1 MKIWVDADACPGAVK
16 EILFRAA
23 ERTGIQ
29 VTLVANQTLRTPKS
43 KFVRSVVVERT
54 FNAADHW
61 ICANIEADDLVITA
75 DVPLAAEAVEA
86 GATALNPRGE
96 LYTKDNVR
104 ERLNMRDM
112 MEDRNLEISEYR
124 DSGIERA
131 IAESRAFEA
140 EGGWPEKP
148 AHEIAEDWDRDHLMR
163 ERDEVWYLADM
174 TWEIVEMPLI

>member
-1 MKIWVDADACPGAVK
+1 VKIWVDADACPGAVK

-54 FNAADHW
+54 FDAADHW

-112 MEDRNLEISEYR
+112 MEDLRSTGMV
-124 DSGIERA
+124 SGGPSA
-131 IAESRAFEA
+131 FGSREKQAFA
-140 EGGWPEKP
+140 NQLDKYLQGGK
-148 AHEIAEDWDRDHLMR
+148 
-163 ERDEVWYLADM
+163 
-174 TWEIVEMPLI
+174 

>member
-23 ERTGIQ
+23 ERTGIH
-29 VTLVANQTLRTPKS
+29 VTLVANQALRTPKS

-54 FNAADHW
+54 FDAADHW
-61 ICANIEADDLVITA
+61 ICAHLEATDLVITA

-112 MEDRNLEISEYR
+112 MEDLRS
-124 DSGIERA
+124 SGMVSGGPSTFG
-131 IAESRAFEA
+131 SREKQAFA
-140 EGGWPEKP
+140 NQLDK
-148 AHEIAEDWDRDHLMR
+148 
-163 ERDEVWYLADM
+163 YLQSRK
-174 TWEIVEMPLI
+174 

>member
-29 VTLVANQTLRTPKS
+29 VTLVAIQTLRTPKS

-54 FNAADHW
+54 FDAADHW

-112 MEDRNLEISEYR
+112 MEDLRS
-124 DSGIERA
+124 SGMVSGGPSA
-131 IAESRAFEA
+131 FGSREKQAFA
-140 EGGWPEKP
+140 NQLDKYLQGGK
-148 AHEIAEDWDRDHLMR
+148 
-163 ERDEVWYLADM
+163 
-174 TWEIVEMPLI
+174 

>member
-1 MKIWVDADACPGAVK
+1 VKIWVDADACPGAVK

-54 FNAADHW
+54 FDAADHW

-112 MEDRNLEISEYR
+112 MEDLRSTGMV
-124 DSGIERA
+124 SGGPSA
-131 IAESRAFEA
+131 FGSRQKQAFA
-140 EGGWPEKP
+140 NQLDKYLQGGK
-148 AHEIAEDWDRDHLMR
+148 
-163 ERDEVWYLADM
+163 
-174 TWEIVEMPLI
+174 

>member
-1 MKIWVDADACPGAVK
+1 MVYLLIRRVRYEDSDVLHASTDPEA
-16 EILFRAA
+16 LRA
-23 ERTGIQ
+23 
-29 VTLVANQTLRTPKS
+29 
-43 KFVRSVVVERT
+43 
-54 FNAADHW
+54 
-61 ICANIEADDLVITA
+61 
-75 DVPLAAEAVEA
+75 
-86 GATALNPRGE
+86 
-96 LYTKDNVR
+96 Y
-104 ERLNMRDM
+104 MRDM

>member
-54 FNAADHW
+54 FDAADHW

-75 DVPLAAEAVEA
+75 DVPIAAEAVEA

-112 MEDRNLEISEYR
+112 MEDLRS
-124 DSGIERA
+124 SGMVSGGPSA
-131 IAESRAFEA
+131 FGSREKQAFA
-140 EGGWPEKP
+140 NQLDKYLQGGK
-148 AHEIAEDWDRDHLMR
+148 
-163 ERDEVWYLADM
+163 
-174 TWEIVEMPLI
+174 

>member
-54 FNAADHW
+54 FDAADHW

-112 MEDRNLEISEYR
+112 MEDLRSTGMV
-124 DSGIERA
+124 SGGPSA
-131 IAESRAFEA
+131 FGSRQKQAFA
-140 EGGWPEKP
+140 NQLDKYLQGGK
-148 AHEIAEDWDRDHLMR
+148 
-163 ERDEVWYLADM
+163 
-174 TWEIVEMPLI
+174 

>member
-54 FNAADHW
+54 FDAADHW

-96 LYTKDNVR
+96 LYPKDNVR

-112 MEDRNLEISEYR
+112 MEDLRS
-124 DSGIERA
+124 SGMVSGGPSA
-131 IAESRAFEA
+131 FGSREKQAFA
-140 EGGWPEKP
+140 NQLDKYLQGGK
-148 AHEIAEDWDRDHLMR
+148 
-163 ERDEVWYLADM
+163 
-174 TWEIVEMPLI
+174 

>member
-54 FNAADHW
+54 FDAADHW

-112 MEDRNLEISEYR
+112 MEDLRS
-124 DSGIERA
+124 SGMVSGGPSA
-131 IAESRAFEA
+131 FGSREKQAFA
-140 EGGWPEKP
+140 NQLDKYLQGGK
-148 AHEIAEDWDRDHLMR
+148 
-163 ERDEVWYLADM
+163 
-174 TWEIVEMPLI
+174 